1 MHKIISKLY
10 FKNNHKNIV
19 ALASEIQI
27 KLREKKKYIYIYIY
41 LCFKK
46 ITSVDPQTIKINKCR
61 LTYSELDRYCMF
73 IISSVWDH
81 ACKSYLESKMRVIY

>member
-27 KLREKKKYIYIYIY
+27 KFAWKKIYIYI

>member
-1 MHKIISKLY
+1 MHKTISKLY

-19 ALASEIQI
+19 ALAGEIQI
-27 KLREKKKYIYIYIY
+27 KFAWKKNIYIYI